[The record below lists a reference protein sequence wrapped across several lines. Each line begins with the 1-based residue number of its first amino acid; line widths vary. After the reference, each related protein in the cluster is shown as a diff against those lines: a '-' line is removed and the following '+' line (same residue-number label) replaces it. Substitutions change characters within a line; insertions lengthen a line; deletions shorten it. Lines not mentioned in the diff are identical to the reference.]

1 MIRAGYAVVYSA
13 RNLSEQTNPTS
24 PPNPM
29 LLNGYSALASIQK
42 KPRFGGAF
50 ELGGIPQALD

>member
-1 MIRAGYAVVYSA
+1 VHQTSKANIPVYDA
-13 RNLSEQTNPTS
+13 PNPIS
-24 PPNPM
+24 PPNLL
-29 LLNGYSALASIQK
+29 LLNGYNALASIQK

>member
-1 MIRAGYAVVYSA
+1 VVDIP
-13 RNLSEQTNPTS
+13 LFIPTS
-24 PPNPM
+24 PPNPL
-29 LLNGYSALASIQK
+29 LLNAYSVSASIQK

>member
-1 MIRAGYAVVYSA
+1 PI
-13 RNLSEQTNPTS
+13 S
-24 PPNPM
+24 PPNPL
-29 LLNGYSALASIQK
+29 LLNAYSVSASIQK